1 MGKRTNGYFAV
12 TAFEPGYETQ
22 EQATDAGRDFV
33 AKDPSQH
40 VSIVY
45 VQLVHTITP
54 ETEVQQQSSL
64 LLNVNGVI
72 DNGPPAEEPTH
83 AKETREMLEQA
94 AQLVTDTQL
103 ELKACRNRIRE
114 QEAELRELREELSK
128 PEGV

>member
-1 MGKRTNGYFAV
+1 MDKRTNGYFAV

-54 ETEVQQQSSL
+54 ETEIDQSSL
-64 LLNVNGVI
+64 LLSVNGAI
-72 DNGPPAEEPTH
+72 DNGPPTEEPTH
-83 AKETREMLEQA
+83 VKETREMLGQA
-94 AQLVTDTQL
+94 AKLVTDTQL

-114 QEAELRELREELSK
+114 QEAELTELREELSK